1 MYPAKSR
8 LATREF
14 LSGVKSAD
22 ARHKA
27 HEEFARD
34 RLTAMINILVVD
46 DHALI
51 RKGLKQLLEDNPD
64 LNISGEAASG
74 AQALAMLRSQHFDL
88 MLLDI
93 NLPDKNGIEI
103 LKQFKSE
110 QPDLKIIVLSM
121 YPEDHY
127 GVRALKA
134 GAMGYINKQSA
145 ADVLIQ
151 AIRQV
156 IGGKK
161 YISEILAEQLLN
173 NLIGES
179 KELMHQTLSNREY
192 QTLCLMASAKS
203 LSDISQIMSL
213 SPKTVSVYRGRM
225 LAKMGFTNNAEAIHY
240 AISHH
245 LVDAKD

>member
-1 MYPAKSR
+1 
-8 LATREF
+8 
-14 LSGVKSAD
+14 
-22 ARHKA
+22 
-27 HEEFARD
+27 
-34 RLTAMINILVVD
+34 MINILVVD

-51 RKGLKQLLEDNPD
+51 RKGLKQLLEDSPD
-64 LNISGEAASG
+64 LQITGEAASG
-74 AQALAMLRSQHFDL
+74 IQAVTMLRAQHFDL

-93 NLPDKNGIEI
+93 NLPDKHGIEV

-110 QPDLKIIVLSM
+110 QPGLKIIVLSM

-145 ADVLIQ
+145 SDVLIK

-156 IGGKK
+156 VSGKK
-161 YISEILAEQLLN
+161 YISEMLAEQLLN

-179 KELMHQTLSNREY
+179 QELMHQNLSNREY
-192 QTLCLMASAKS
+192 QTLCLMASGKS
-203 LSDISQIMSL
+203 LSDISAIMTL
-213 SPKTVSVYRGRM
+213 SPKTVSVYRSRM

-240 AISHH
+240 AITHH
-245 LVDAKD
+245 LVDSQD